1 MVQGGWMNSPLAPSK
16 ELSLY
21 GEDERLVNGS
31 DPEKTRS
38 L

>member
-1 MVQGGWMNSPLAPSK
+1 MNSPLVPSK